1 MFEWNLKDIDK
12 NKLDYY
18 ILKTRFSRLYLRKK
32 FLDEAFD
39 NNKKSKTWRVSTL
52 KSNFCM
58 KNFVVFST
66 IEWVRNSFTL
76 ITLSNEV
83 VFITEGSSH
92 RRCSAR
98 KGVLRTFANFV
109 GNTFAR
115 ASFLIK
121 LPAFFTEHL
130 KGTAS
135 LQSTDS
141 PLSSIHNNVWSNVE
155 NKTPFQEVVNAHL
168 QSRCFKQV
176 F

>member
-1 MFEWNLKDIDK
+1 MFEWNLKDGNSI
-12 NKLDYY
+12 LDYY

-32 FLDEAFD
+32 FLDGAFN
-39 NNKKSKTWRVSTL
+39 NNKKSKTWRVSIL

-66 IEWVRNSFTL
+66 IKWVRNNF
-76 ITLSNEV
+76 TLSNEV
-83 VFITEGSSH
+83 VFITERSSH
-92 RRCSAR
+92 RRWSVR
-98 KGVLRTFANFV
+98 KGVLRNFAKFV

-115 ASFLIK
+115 VSFLIK
-121 LPAFFTEHL
+121 LQAFFTEHL

-135 LQSTDS
+135 LQSTDL
-141 PLSSIHNNVWSNVE
+141 PLSSIHNNVCYNVE
-155 NKTPFQEVVNAHL
+155 NKTPFQKVVNAHL